1 MNRSWR
7 YLDRRDFRFAGR
19 ARLRDFAADLAAG
32 LRFFELERP
41 LDFLDDF
48 ADFLRDDLRFDGV
61 TLRTAAAVDL
71 PIDFWAA
78 LALAAMLPRA
88 VPMLSATVVSSPW
101 SLSPELTS
109 SVMCAPTAVT
119 SSNQFSSVIIR
130 RAPTIQLRTAQT
142 IWIFQRQRN
151 SMPGPEN
158 QVAPVCGSKNE
169 W

>member
-1 MNRSWR
+1 M
-7 YLDRRDFRFAGR
+7 
-19 ARLRDFAADLAAG
+19 RDFAADLAAG

-109 SVMCAPTAVT
+109 SVMCAPHCRYV
-119 SSNQFSSVIIR
+119 
-130 RAPTIQLRTAQT
+130 
-142 IWIFQRQRN
+142 
-151 SMPGPEN
+151 
-158 QVAPVCGSKNE
+158 K
-169 W
+169 